1 MRRRG
6 REVGLGLSSP
16 FRGGTQPLVRLE
28 DPVSPSRGGSF
39 SVSGWDCT
47 YSQSFLLVFL
57 SPPWRSLFGSE
68 ARMPGASL
76 HLPGFY
82 GSRGTLYNDLSCP
95 QFPYKLSLWFP
106 FLPRGRV
113 PLGTP
118 LGSVGP
124 SGPCSWYG
132 GWQTAESARLPPS
145 ALRAAVGVRVRVR
158 DTRYIRGLA
167 LRAGRPPAPHSPQL
181 LRPPSLA
188 WNLSSLNPGRA
199 GLGDRH

>member
-1 MRRRG
+1 MSLIDTSGCSGDRCS
-6 REVGLGLSSP
+6 VLKPACQAPPCTFPASSNSVCP
-16 FRGGTQPLVRLE
+16 PLHPPPPPHARPQP
-28 DPVSPSRGGSF
+28 
-39 SVSGWDCT
+39 
-47 YSQSFLLVFL
+47 QS
-57 SPPWRSLFGSE
+57 SAPPTL
-68 ARMPGASL
+68 AC
-76 HLPGFY
+76 FY

-95 QFPYKLSLWFP
+95 QFPYKLSLWFS

-167 LRAGRPPAPHSPQL
+167 LRAGRPPAPHSPLL

-199 GLGDRH
+199 GLGDPH